1 MKAKTFSKNA
11 ILFLS
16 LLLLAS
22 CGGGGSD
29 NAPATTSVTGAT
41 TPPATPEVGVNY
53 ATADMLVAPNS
64 AGTWSNITQTMKY
77 FFDYSAASA
86 GLLKVNS
93 LMLYETSTHSTN
105 YTSITTGAAF
115 ASDATLGQPV
125 ASTHSSGV
133 GAWGTNAT
141 SSTVGTLAGFPSAT
155 FSQSG
160 TVWTTNYVLPYSA
173 SLNPAGYTYQ
183 TFGVSLY
190 YMASFFSEVFY
201 SCGVV
206 TDPATLPTSGTAT
219 YTGKAT
225 ASMVDT
231 ASREPYDA
239 ISTVNIS
246 IDFATRSVSVSTT
259 GTTSV
264 SSNASV
270 STPYSSTPALN
281 LSGTL
286 TYSAGSNTFT
296 GVVTSTNGMSGNVT
310 GRLYGPGI
318 ASATASKVAGAPPE
332 IGGTFALMQAGGN
345 VMQGSF
351 GGN

>member
-1 MKAKTFSKNA
+1 MEAKTRVKNA

-16 LLLLAS
+16 FLFLVS
-22 CGGGGSD
+22 CGGGSS
-29 NAPATTSVTGAT
+29 NTPTVTSVTGTT
-41 TPPATPEVGVNY
+41 TPPTSPEVGVNY
-53 ATADMLVAPNS
+53 ATPNMLVAPNS
-64 AGTWSNITQTMKY
+64 TGTWSNITQTMKY
-77 FFDYSAASA
+77 FFDYSAATA

-93 LMLYETSTHSTN
+93 LMLYEASTHSTN
-105 YTSITTGAAF
+105 YTSITTGTAF
-115 ASDATLGQPV
+115 AGDATLGQPI

-141 SSTVGTLAGFPSAT
+141 SSTVGTLAGLPSAT
-155 FSQSG
+155 FSQSN
-160 TVWTTNYVLPYSA
+160 TVWTTSYVLPYSA
-173 SLNPAGYTYQ
+173 SLNASGYTYQ
-183 TFGVSLY
+183 TFGASIY

-201 SCGVV
+201 SSGVV
-206 TDPATLPTSGTAT
+206 TDPATLPTSGTAA
-219 YTGKAT
+219 YTGKAI

-231 ASREPYDA
+231 TNREPYDA
-239 ISTVNIS
+239 ISTVNIT

-264 SSNASV
+264 SSNAAV

-286 TYSAGSNTFT
+286 TYSAAGNTFT
-296 GVVTSTNGMSGNVT
+296 GVVTSADGMSGNVT

-318 ASATASKVAGAPPE
+318 ASATTSKVAGAPPE
-332 IGGTFALMQAGGN
+332 IGGTFALMRAGSS

-351 GGN
+351 GGQ